1 MEHNDAKWHY
11 PKLGEY
17 PIKFG
22 KYTQQ
27 NYPQIPCLVLYNGMY
42 GVRFWNCTEECWDDE
57 ECDDF
62 FCKKEAVEK
71 WIYIDIDAP
80 DSFQQKI
87 SEISLEEFIE
97 KIEDWKARFSYP
109 DSIPVKATIAFTA
122 RMFYMYPDVARQWY
136 DSLPKATQD

>member
-1 MEHNDAKWHY
+1 MEHIDAKWHY
-11 PKLGEY
+11 PKMGEY

-62 FCKKEAVEK
+62 FCEKEAVEK
-71 WIYIDIDAP
+71 WLYIDALDSLQQEHPEVYLDENTMKKEFRMIDSACLLFNY
-80 DSFQQKI
+80 DKLSREQLIARRFYQ
-87 SEISLEEFIE
+87 LGL
-97 KIEDWKARFSYP
+97 KAR
-109 DSIPVKATIAFTA
+109 KEEEE
-122 RMFYMYPDVARQWY
+122 
-136 DSLPKATQD
+136 